1 VNLALFDF
9 DGTITRADT
18 WTEFL
23 RFSATPQRMLAASVI
38 LSPLMVGYKLGFVS
52 ARTARPLVAK
62 VAFQGR
68 KSVIV
73 RRLGR
78 KYAADVL
85 PDLLQ
90 PQALERIA
98 WHQEHGDTVV
108 VVSGSL
114 DVYLTH
120 WCKSMK
126 VDLICTQ
133 LEDANGTLT
142 GKYVGGDCSGGEK
155 LRRIAER
162 YDLARYPVIYAYG
175 DTVEDREMLEIAH
188 EKYYRWE
195 KIADC
200 SSLSAEHPGS
210 ARLNPN
216 GESDY

>member
-1 VNLALFDF
+1 MNLALFDF

-23 RFSATPQRMLAASVI
+23 RFSATPQRIFAASVI
-38 LSPLMVGYKLGFVS
+38 LSPLMIGYKLGFVP
-52 ARTARPLVAK
+52 ARKARPLVAK

-68 KSVIV
+68 KSIVV

-78 KYAADVL
+78 KYATDVL

-90 PQALERIA
+90 PRALERIA
-98 WHQEHGDTVV
+98 WHQAQGDTVV

-120 WCKSMK
+120 WCKSMH

-142 GKYVGGDCSGGEK
+142 GKYVRGDCSGSEK
-155 LRRIAER
+155 RRRISER
-162 YDLARYPVIYAYG
+162 YDLARYQVIYAYG
-175 DTVEDREMLEIAH
+175 DTDEDREMLEIAH

-200 SSLSAEHPGS
+200 SSLSATHPPVVRS
-210 ARLNPN
+210 KP
-216 GESDY
+216 